1 MSIDLRPVAKEVLAD
16 LNGDCPREWVN
27 LGSVR
32 LLVNDYLAEHPDDD
46 SEPVKGVTMTI
57 QELATRTVAQ
67 WDNHDRYRDYD
78 AAVEP
83 TAVSIARAYL
93 ANLADLENAKQ
104 GKVHPSHEWNNTI
117 LDQCVRCGE
126 YRGRPLAWFPCDP
139 SKTKGKMEPCCECGE
154 DYPLSDLI
162 AGHIYCSTCREKEKK
177 NGR

>member
-1 MSIDLRPVAKEVLAD
+1 
-16 LNGDCPREWVN
+16 
-27 LGSVR
+27 
-32 LLVNDYLAEHPDDD
+32 
-46 SEPVKGVTMTI
+46 MTI

-67 WDNHDRYRDYD
+67 WDNHDRYRAYD

-83 TAVSIARAYL
+83 TEVSIARAYL

-104 GKVHPSHEWNNTI
+104 GKVHPSHEWNNSSVG
-117 LDQCVRCGE
+117 QCVRCLAFL
-126 YRGRPLAWFPCDP
+126 GRPAAWFPCDP

-162 AGHIYCSTCREKEKK
+162 AGHIYCATCRGKEKN